1 MRIDALERVW
11 GKKGWRQQI
20 LRGRWGDSLLCTLV
34 YTTVTFLLLE
44 LPFQNPFLARRIL
57 CRSDCIQVVGM
68 MKGSVQDEGILVL
81 VPCNLGAATC
91 PFIHHPGDCSFLTA
105 QLRAGIEQG
114 G

>member
-1 MRIDALERVW
+1 
-11 GKKGWRQQI
+11 
-20 LRGRWGDSLLCTLV
+20 
-34 YTTVTFLLLE
+34 
-44 LPFQNPFLARRIL
+44 
-57 CRSDCIQVVGM
+57 M